1 MRADQG
7 QSAVQGPTKNLGI
20 TACLG
25 ENQTALEA
33 GQGGSGEP
41 VGIGVAPKLASV
53 DHGHETVSDRG
64 LPTVEARRK
73 HNSGVVVAFAQLTEK
88 VSDRTA
94 STPTELHLE
103 FDEGVRPSHQTIPR
117 VEPGKEVTLAIE
129 DGFIGG
135 VGHRP
140 HQVGLVVE
148 VVVKLAARCGGAG
161 TDLIQAGPESAL
173 LGHHLG
179 GGGNNALSG
188 LASPLSGRL
197 ESHGPSI
204 SFVDL
209 TVQLLHDR
217 MTSGPYSPVA
227 LRQRCPL
234 GGSMPVTIHEQ
245 SEQLKAAAAER
256 LPSEVVDVFD
266 RSIQDLLDQG
276 LPAAAVKVGDTLE
289 SFALTDATNA
299 LVTLDQLVESGPAVI
314 VFYRG
319 GWCPYCNLALR
330 TYQHELL
337 PELAAF
343 RARLV
348 AISPQSPDQSLSTSE
363 KAELDFTVLS
373 DPGNRVARS
382 VGIVF
387 QQAEEVLEA
396 QRKLGLDLAQVN
408 AEGSTQLPRPTVLI
422 VDKDRTVRF
431 VDVQPDYT
439 ARTEVADILAGL
451 TELDTN

>member
-1 MRADQG
+1 
-7 QSAVQGPTKNLGI
+7 
-20 TACLG
+20 
-25 ENQTALEA
+25 
-33 GQGGSGEP
+33 
-41 VGIGVAPKLASV
+41 
-53 DHGHETVSDRG
+53 
-64 LPTVEARRK
+64 
-73 HNSGVVVAFAQLTEK
+73 
-88 VSDRTA
+88 
-94 STPTELHLE
+94 
-103 FDEGVRPSHQTIPR
+103 
-117 VEPGKEVTLAIE
+117 
-129 DGFIGG
+129 
-135 VGHRP
+135 
-140 HQVGLVVE
+140 
-148 VVVKLAARCGGAG
+148 
-161 TDLIQAGPESAL
+161 
-173 LGHHLG
+173 
-179 GGGNNALSG
+179 
-188 LASPLSGRL
+188 
-197 ESHGPSI
+197 
-204 SFVDL
+204 
-209 TVQLLHDR
+209 
-217 MTSGPYSPVA
+217 
-227 LRQRCPL
+227 
-234 GGSMPVTIHEQ
+234 MPVTIHDQ
-245 SEQLKAAAAER
+245 SEQLRAAAADR
-256 LPSEVVDVFD
+256 LPAEVVDVFD
-266 RSIQDLLDQG
+266 RSIQDLLDQ
-276 LPAAAVKVGDTLE
+276 VGDTLE
-289 SFALTDATNA
+289 SFTLTDATNA

-343 RARLV
+343 RAQLV